1 MSSEANSGDKRSGFR
16 LRALLLLVLIGAAGV
31 PAASQKAVSR
41 TLSFGG
47 HERAYQL
54 MIPAQATAGPVPLIV
69 LLHGRGGNGQ
79 RPMAAWQG
87 LARDQGIAL
96 VAPNSLAEGWAI
108 LQGDG
113 PDFFQA
119 LIETV
124 KKDATID
131 GRRVYLFGHSSGG
144 HQALALGPL
153 ESEYFAAIAVHA
165 GALNSSERVFLREAR
180 RKIPVGMWHGSAD
193 DLVPLQMG
201 RDTRD
206 MFKSLEFPV
215 TLNEIASHTHDYF
228 SRSARINQEVWAFLK
243 GHALTADPV
252 YRPYTFRR

>member
-1 MSSEANSGDKRSGFR
+1 M
-16 LRALLLLVLIGAAGV
+16 LLGAASTAGAIQR
-31 PAASQKAVSR
+31 PASR
-41 TLSFGG
+41 TIRFDR

-54 MIPAQATAGPVPLIV
+54 LIPAQAAAGPVPLIV

-96 VAPNSLAEGWAI
+96 VAPNSLNEGWAI

-124 KKDATID
+124 KQDAAID

-153 ESEYFAAIAVHA
+153 ESEYFAAVAVHA
-165 GALNSSERVFLREAR
+165 GALGPSERLFLQQAR
-180 RKIPVGMWHGSAD
+180 RKIPVAMWHGMAD
-193 DLVPLQMG
+193 SVVPLQMG

-206 MFKSLEFPV
+206 LLRSLQFPV
-215 TLNEIASHTHDYF
+215 TLNEITSHTHDYY
-228 SRSARINQEVWAFLK
+228 SRSIRINTEAWAFLK
-243 GHALTADPV
+243 AHSLTTDPI
-252 YRPYTFRR
+252 YRPYSFK